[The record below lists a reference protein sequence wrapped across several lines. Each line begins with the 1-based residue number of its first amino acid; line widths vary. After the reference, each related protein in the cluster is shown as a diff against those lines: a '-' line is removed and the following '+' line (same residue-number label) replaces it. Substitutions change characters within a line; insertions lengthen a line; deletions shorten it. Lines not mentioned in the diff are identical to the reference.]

1 MKTELL
7 KKHHFW
13 ILFAVVPLFVVLL
26 LAMLY
31 GGPGEAIAEQGDK
44 YDKQSK
50 EVAGAKAQG
59 TGMLVELGKQ
69 KETLEERRG
78 QLWGDNYTRQKEAGV
93 FAWPDAGK
101 DKYLKDLEKLDLRF
115 GAKGVSTL
123 DATKDADTQFLDVN
137 DEIKKFTETTNYLE
151 SYNRMAATLLPT
163 KFAGTGWPTVLRHVT
178 DWGTGRPE
186 WNLFW
191 LSLED
196 FWIQR
201 ALLKPI
207 AQVNANAAKFDLVK
221 PPAGTPDTPLK
232 RKFQNRTWEID
243 IELATE
249 GPNRVLKSKLKNK
262 TDRLQMLGSNKTMR
276 LSVWFDDPKIGN
288 SQPFEYKIGGELVK
302 GFGELTPKLVAE
314 VHKIPAGVDPAEI
327 YKVEQVLD
335 EITVP
340 IRLVRRVELGFRDSK
355 RSAAELKTPSFF
367 PEDAPA
373 AEAAPAAGPGG
384 GPGGGPPAGLGL
396 GGREGPGGSATGAEA
411 GSASRTGTAE
421 VVLLGNKKRYIERT
435 EQVRRMPIGLDLVV
449 DQAYVNDI
457 LIELANSP
465 LRLQITQTQWQR
477 FRDPLVVGGSGSAA
491 PPSGS
496 VGGFRGEGEGE
507 GRPPM
512 GGAAGF
518 GPGSGSGGAPS
529 DALPTSQVTA
539 GLVELA
545 IYGIVNVYE
554 KTKPKPIDPAKP
566 AEEKPVEPIPMDP
579 MPIKPDAPTA
589 PPK

>member
-13 ILFAVVPLFVVLL
+13 ILFAVVPLFVGLLFVLL
-26 LAMLY
+26 MT
-31 GGPGEAIAEQGDK
+31 GPGEAIAEQGDK

-115 GAKGVSTL
+115 GALGVSTL

-151 SYNRMAATLLPT
+151 SYNRLAASLLPT
-163 KFAGTGWPTVLRHVT
+163 KFAGAGWPGVLRHVT

-186 WNLFW
+186 WSLFW

-249 GPNRVLKSKLKNK
+249 GSNRVLKSKLKNK

-276 LSVWFDDPKIGN
+276 LNVWFDDPKIGN

-314 VHKIPAGVDPAEI
+314 IHKIPAGVDPAEI

-355 RSAAELKTPSFF
+355 RSAAELKAPSFF

-373 AEAAPAAGPGG
+373 TEALPAGGGP
-384 GPGGGPPAGLGL
+384 GPGGGPPAGLAGL
-396 GGREGPGGSATGAEA
+396 GAGGREGPGGGGATAGEA
-411 GSASRTGTAE
+411 GSATRTGTAE

-477 FRDPLVVGGSGSAA
+477 FRDSLVVGGAAA
-491 PPSGS
+491 PPSGTE
-496 VGGFRGEGEGE
+496 GGPRGEGE

-512 GGAAGF
+512 VGPAGF
-518 GPGSGSGGAPS
+518 GPGSGSGAPPG

-566 AEEKPVEPIPMDP
+566 VDEKPGEPMPVDP
-579 MPIKPDAPTA
+579 MPMKPDAPTA